1 MPLHGQEH
9 LWLNSLYIAL
19 HPKPLAVDG
28 SMGNTGS
35 ASLYKRGCAPT
46 LIPNLNSTG
55 QCSISDGEARPDIFQ
70 EVRDWISLH
79 EGTAAIKTF
88 YASTCYCQG
97 NQCNHVIPP
106 EPPTTQ
112 MPTTTTPITTS
123 GKETTA
129 PTRQMS
135 KSTTPITTSGKETTA
150 KPCTDNSPLESN
162 ACTTCSCT
170 TGGKFAC
177 KFDVI
182 CGKNVNFHINHISTL
197 FFPFMLQPFVCSLT
211 QPTVLVQEVTYTL
224 SGKYED
230 ISGLETEFAN
240 ALKQALIQSSSSLVE
255 TVFLDF
261 EFSAGSIIV
270 RQNIE
275 SGQFSFMFQG
285 KTYTAIDKSFEM
297 SSSYQFGME
306 SIKPNDSMSVTLI
319 VIIVVLAAILSVIII
334 ITVVNKLRK
343 RRKYGMEDTV
353 LLRLSRNPSIASKS
367 RVEFEN
373 PVYG

>member
-1 MPLHGQEH
+1 
-9 LWLNSLYIAL
+9 
-19 HPKPLAVDG
+19 
-28 SMGNTGS
+28 
-35 ASLYKRGCAPT
+35 
-46 LIPNLNSTG
+46 
-55 QCSISDGEARPDIFQ
+55 
-70 EVRDWISLH
+70 
-79 EGTAAIKTF
+79 
-88 YASTCYCQG
+88 
-97 NQCNHVIPP
+97 
-106 EPPTTQ
+106 
-112 MPTTTTPITTS
+112 
-123 GKETTA
+123 
-129 PTRQMS
+129 
-135 KSTTPITTSGKETTA
+135 
-150 KPCTDNSPLESN
+150 
-162 ACTTCSCT
+162 
-170 TGGKFAC
+170 
-177 KFDVI
+177 
-182 CGKNVNFHINHISTL
+182 
-197 FFPFMLQPFVCSLT
+197 MLQPFVCSLT

-270 RQNIE
+270 RQNVTDNTGLKITAKNAADSIRKEIE